1 MIQGL
6 ADAVESQPFHMRS
19 AAAYLRAWVT
29 ETQQLAPALDVS
41 FISSTPTVFTH
52 QVGQSA
58 AVVALEP
65 SVSQVRVENGGIARS
80 QPSPVGGM
88 TPKMEIITGMAQAFR
103 SQGVGWAEAYKKAY
117 VMWDK
122 LSVSLKQVFAV
133 PPQMSSRAATSNEVV
148 ADGEGGDQGGE
159 PSLPPEDNLAEPLET
174 QDDF

>member
-1 MIQGL
+1 M
-6 ADAVESQPFHMRS
+6 
-19 AAAYLRAWVT
+19 
-29 ETQQLAPALDVS
+29 
-41 FISSTPTVFTH
+41 
-52 QVGQSA
+52 GQSA

-122 LSVSLKQVFAV
+122 LGVSLKQVFAV
-133 PPQMSSRAATSNEVV
+133 PPHMSSRAATSNEVN
-148 ADGEGGDQGGE
+148 
-159 PSLPPEDNLAEPLET
+159 PSLMAQHDPTGVLTKVAACR
-174 QDDF
+174 